1 MTPLLAYL
9 AKVIICSGILYAY
22 YHIALRN
29 NRFHQWNRFYLLLCT
44 LLSLV
49 VPLLRIPISFTPED
63 ADTIFVYTSQVV
75 TLREQVFTP
84 AGPLPVTHFNW
95 VLFLYAGVIVILT
108 GRLLFGYWKI
118 VRLIHMSRV
127 EFVKP
132 YWLVL
137 SEKITAPFSF
147 FRYIFWNK
155 GVNATTQEGR
165 QMLRHEMVHMQEKHS
180 TDKLFME
187 IITAACWI
195 NPFFHLIKRELSLI
209 HEFIADKKT
218 VVNGDVAD
226 YAQTILQMALQTN
239 RSFSMTNNF
248 SHQPIKRRILMLTQS
263 RKLRFSYLR
272 RLMILPIAIMI
283 FSSLAFVITEE
294 NIDKLVSAP
303 PDIQVPQK
311 KDSTIIKP
319 PPPPAPPKNPKERPK
334 PVYKNGKEVFTFV
347 EQPPSF
353 PGGETELNKYLA
365 SNIRYP
371 HTATEKNISGTVF
384 VSYIVTDD
392 GSVTDVKTVG
402 APKGGGLEEEA
413 IRVVKNM
420 PKWKPGKQNGN
431 QVNVQFN
438 LPLRFVLQDGGQPK
452 KKIADDGAYLM
463 VEEMPT
469 YPGGQNA
476 MMQYLSSNVR
486 YPKTAVEKNM
496 TGTVYVKFDIDTDGS
511 INNVQSVNKAIGGGL
526 EEEAIRVV
534 KKMPNWNPGK
544 EKGQPVRVRFVLPVS
559 FRLSAK

>member
-95 VLFLYAGVIVILT
+95 VLFLYSVVIAGLA
-108 GRLLFGYWKI
+108 GRLLYGYWKI

-137 SEKITAPFSF
+137 SEQITAPFSF
-147 FRYIFWNK
+147 FKYIFWNK
-155 GVNATTQEGR
+155 GVNATTPEGR

-187 IITAACWI
+187 IITAVCWI

-209 HEFIADKKT
+209 HEFIADKKS
-218 VVNGDVAD
+218 VVNGNVAD

-303 PDIQVPQK
+303 LDIPIQQK
-311 KDSTIIKP
+311 KDSTIKP
-319 PPPPAPPKNPKERPK
+319 PPPPAPSKNPKAPYK
-334 PVYKNGKEVFTFV
+334 PLKVNGKEVFTFV

-353 PGGETELNKYLA
+353 AGGEAALNKFLA

-371 HTATEKNISGTVF
+371 HTATEKNIQGTVF
-384 VSYIVTDD
+384 VSFIVDD
-392 GSVTDVKTVG
+392 TGNIIDVKTVG

-413 IRVVKNM
+413 KRVVEKM
-420 PKWKPGKQNGN
+420 PRWVPGRQNG
-431 QVNVQFN
+431 QLVSVQFN
-438 LPLRFVLQDGGQPK
+438 LPIRFTLQESGGPK

-486 YPKTAVEKNM
+486 YPKSAVDKNLA
-496 TGTVYVKFDIDTDGS
+496 GTVYVRFDIDTDGAIS
-511 INNVQSVNKAIGGGL
+511 NVQSVNKAIGGGL

-534 KKMPNWNPGK
+534 KKMPNWNPGR
-544 EKGQPVRVRFVLPVS
+544 EKGQPVRVRFVLPVA

>member
-1 MTPLLAYL
+1 MTPFLAYL

-22 YHIALRN
+22 YHMALRN

-44 LLSLV
+44 VLSLV
-49 VPLLRIPISFTPED
+49 VPLLRVPISFTP
-63 ADTIFVYTSQVV
+63 ADTDTLLVYTSQVV

-84 AGPLPVTHFNW
+84 VSSLPVAHFNW
-95 VLFLYAGVIVILT
+95 VLFLYSGVIVVLT

-118 VRLIHMSRV
+118 MRLIHVSRV

-137 SEKITAPFSF
+137 SEQITAPFSF
-147 FRYIFWNK
+147 FKYIFWNK
-155 GVNATTQEGR
+155 RVNATTQEGR

-187 IITAACWI
+187 IITAVCWI

-209 HEFIADKKT
+209 HEFIADKKS
-218 VVNGDVAD
+218 VVNGNVAD

-239 RSFSMTNNF
+239 RTFSMTNNF

-303 PDIQVPQK
+303 LDIQLQQK
-311 KDSTIIKP
+311 KDSIKP
-319 PPPPAPPKNPKERPK
+319 PPPPAPAPSKVSFK
-334 PVYKNGKEVFTFV
+334 PQQKNGKEVFTFV
-347 EQPPSF
+347 EQPPTF
-353 PGGETELNKYLA
+353 VGGDDALNKYLA

-371 HTATEKNISGTVF
+371 HAAVEKNISGTIF
-384 VSYIVTDD
+384 VSYIVSDD
-392 GSVTDVKTVG
+392 GSITDVKTVG

-413 IRVVKNM
+413 KRVVTNM
-420 PKWKPGKQNGN
+420 PKWTPGKQNGKL
-431 QVNVQFN
+431 VNVQFN
-438 LPLRFVLQDGGQPK
+438 LPIRFVLQGDDKPK
-452 KKIADDGAYLM
+452 KKIADDGTYLM

-476 MMQYLSSNVR
+476 MMRYLSSNVR
-486 YPKTAVEKNM
+486 YPKIAVEHNM
-496 TGTVYVKFDIDTDGS
+496 GGTVYVKFDIDTDGS
-511 INNVQSVNKAIGGGL
+511 ISNVQSVNKAIGGGL

-544 EKGQPVRVRFVLPVS
+544 EKGQPVRVRFVLPVA

>member
-1 MTPLLAYL
+1 MTPFLAYL

-49 VPLLRIPISFTPED
+49 VPLLKIPIYLSSAET
-63 ADTIFVYTSQVV
+63 DTIFVYTSQVV

-95 VLFLYAGVIVILT
+95 VLFLYTSVIVVLT
-108 GRLLFGYWKI
+108 GRLLSGYWKI

-137 SEKITAPFSF
+137 SEQITAPFSF

-165 QMLRHEMVHMQEKHS
+165 QMLQHEMVHMQEKHS

-195 NPFFHLIKRELSLI
+195 NPFFHLIKRELSLV
-209 HEFIADKKT
+209 HEFIADKKS
-218 VVNGDVAD
+218 VVNGNVAD

-303 PDIQVPQK
+303 LDIQIQQK
-311 KDSTIIKP
+311 RDSVVKP
-319 PPPPAPPKNPKERPK
+319 PPPPAPSKNPKVQFKPK
-334 PVYKNGKEVFTFV
+334 KVNGKEVFTFV

-353 PGGETELNKYLA
+353 AGGDDALNKFLSA
-365 SNIRYP
+365 NIRYP
-371 HTATEKNISGTVF
+371 HAAVEKNIAGTVF
-384 VSYIVTDD
+384 VSFIVDD
-392 GSVTDVKTVG
+392 AGNVIDVKTVG

-413 IRVVKNM
+413 IRVVEKM
-420 PKWKPGKQNGN
+420 PKWVPGKQNG
-431 QVNVQFN
+431 QLVSVQFN
-438 LPLRFVLQDGGQPK
+438 LPIRFTLQGGQPK
-452 KKIADDGAYLM
+452 KKVADDGAYLI

-476 MMQYLSSNVR
+476 MMQYLSTNVR
-486 YPKTAVEKNM
+486 YPKTAAEKNM
-496 TGTVYVKFDIDTDGS
+496 TGTVYVRFDIDTDGS
-511 INNVQSVNKAIGGGL
+511 ISNVQSVNKAIGGGL

-534 KKMPNWNPGK
+534 KKMPSWNPGK
-544 EKGQPVRVRFVLPVS
+544 EKGEPVRVRFVLPVA
-559 FRLSAK
+559 FRLSK